1 MVMRMDTSGG
11 PVVHTNDAFRL
22 LVVEDNPA
30 DARLLEE
37 AFAEA
42 DVAVEI
48 AEARNGED
56 ALELLRE
63 CPTPEAIILD
73 LNLPRMDGRELL
85 SAIRGDPK
93 LCQLAVVVLST
104 SHYDA
109 DIDTCRRLGVR
120 SYVIKPAK
128 FDEFVEVARRIGRLC
143 GELRC

>member
-1 MVMRMDTSGG
+1 LT
-11 PVVHTNDAFRL
+11 TDAYRL

-30 DARLLEE
+30 DSRLLEE

-48 AEARNGED
+48 AAARNGED

-63 CPTPEAIILD
+63 APIPEAIILD

-85 SAIRGDPK
+85 SAIRRDPT
-93 LCQLAVVVLST
+93 LCQLPVVVLST

-120 SYVIKPAK
+120 SYVIKPAR
-128 FDEFVEVARRIGRLC
+128 FDEFVDIARRIGRLC

>member
-1 MVMRMDTSGG
+1 METETG
-11 PVVHTNDAFRL
+11 AFRL

-85 SAIRGDPK
+85 SAIRRDPQ

-120 SYVIKPAK
+120 SYVIKPTK

>member
-1 MVMRMDTSGG
+1 MQTGADTGM
-11 PVVHTNDAFRL
+11 HTNDAFRL

-63 CPTPEAIILD
+63 CPTPEAVILD

-109 DIDTCRRLGVR
+109 DIDACRRLGVR

-128 FDEFVEVARRIGRLC
+128 FDEFVEIARRIGRLC

>member
-1 MVMRMDTSGG
+1 META
-11 PVVHTNDAFRL
+11 TTAAFRL

-42 DVAVEI
+42 NVAVEI

-56 ALELLRE
+56 ALELLRGSLA
-63 CPTPEAIILD
+63 PEAVILD

-85 SAIRGDPK
+85 DAIRRDPR

-109 DIDTCRRLGVR
+109 DIDTCRRFGVR
-120 SYVIKPAK
+120 SYVIKPAR
-128 FDEFVEVARRIGRLC
+128 FDEFVEIARRIGRLC
-143 GELRC
+143 SELRC

>member
-1 MVMRMDTSGG
+1 MDTA
-11 PVVHTNDAFRL
+11 TIEAFRL

-30 DARLLEE
+30 DARLLQE

-42 DVAVEI
+42 NVAVAI

-56 ALELLRE
+56 ALELLRAA
-63 CPTPEAIILD
+63 PAPEAIILD

-85 SAIRGDPK
+85 GAIRRDPR
-93 LCQLAVVVLST
+93 LCQIAVVVLST

-109 DIDTCRRLGVR
+109 DIDTCRRFGVR
-120 SYVIKPAK
+120 SYVIKPAR